1 MCTKFFGGALYSLE
15 SGTSQAAPA
24 VSGAAALI
32 RQWFDDKPGR
42 QPPSPAMTKAILV
55 GSATDLAGGD
65 NGKGDIV
72 AAAPNADQGWGR
84 AHLGG
89 ALDDTQRDYV
99 DQSVEFDL
107 SGERFARTYEVE
119 DPGRPLKVT
128 LAWTDAPGA
137 VDANPALVNDLDLVV
152 RQGGRTYK
160 GNVLAG
166 GRSLTGGDADHRNNL
181 ETVALPDAAGRFSVE
196 VLGTNIAGNGVPGD
210 AEADQDFALVVSN
223 AQAQSNPVLAP
234 EQAHLSDAVPGG
246 DNDTYLEPD
255 EPFGLAVSLRNGGD
269 AAATAVSGE
278 ISGPNLDFMDDAAGW
293 SNIAAGAAAT
303 NTTPFAGELSPDA
316 ACGTDVTATLALSTG
331 QGSPSVPVTIPT
343 GEPGVPQTHVR
354 THSPALP
361 IPDESSVG
369 ITSTIGVNT
378 PGRIKDLNV
387 TIGNI
392 THGWVGDLVIELTS
406 PEGTT
411 VRLVQHPGGPD
422 NDGNDLV
429 NTTFDDD
436 VPTNI
441 SAGRAPYS
449 GSFRPQNDQLSRFDG
464 EQRQGTWTLRV
475 RDLFEGDPGTL
486 TSWQMTSQRAI
497 CDFTDATPPDTSIS
511 GGPTGL
517 TSSRSAS
524 FSFGAN
530 EANPN
535 FECSL
540 DGAPAAVCDTPLV
553 LDGLGD
559 GQHTLRVQARDS
571 ADNLDPTP
579 AERTWAVDA
588 TAPAVSLSSPRAG
601 AALRDPR
608 PQLAGFAGAAPGDS
622 DSVTVKLWRG
632 APAAGSPAQTLT
644 VTRNASGAWS
654 ARPAALADGTWTA
667 RAEQTD
673 AAGNT
678 GVSPATTFSV
688 GTAAGAVTAPD
699 FAIVPLESDLSDA
712 RRNRLTVL
720 AGCGAACRVT
730 VQLRSR
736 GRRPQLL
743 GRTTASLGAQRS
755 KAIKVTLTRAGRAA
769 LRRAS
774 NYKAILAVTVDGA
787 GDALR
792 VNQSIALRKI
802 DIARVARR
810 GLAFAGRCSR
820 SCSMTANLLLSPGE
834 ARRHGL
840 RAPGRKAVP
849 VAEATSS
856 SKLVLRLRKS
866 SRERL
871 LRARRVNLTMEAK
884 VSASTGP
891 SNRASYRLT
900 LRR

>member
-1 MCTKFFGGALYSLE
+1 
-15 SGTSQAAPA
+15 
-24 VSGAAALI
+24 
-32 RQWFDDKPGR
+32 
-42 QPPSPAMTKAILV
+42 
-55 GSATDLAGGD
+55 
-65 NGKGDIV
+65 
-72 AAAPNADQGWGR
+72 
-84 AHLGG
+84 
-89 ALDDTQRDYV
+89 
-99 DQSVEFDL
+99 
-107 SGERFARTYEVE
+107 
-119 DPGRPLKVT
+119 
-128 LAWTDAPGA
+128 
-137 VDANPALVNDLDLVV
+137 
-152 RQGGRTYK
+152 
-160 GNVLAG
+160 
-166 GRSLTGGDADHRNNL
+166 
-181 ETVALPDAAGRFSVE
+181 
-196 VLGTNIAGNGVPGD
+196 
-210 AEADQDFALVVSN
+210 
-223 AQAQSNPVLAP
+223 
-234 EQAHLSDAVPGG
+234 
-246 DNDTYLEPD
+246 
-255 EPFGLAVSLRNGGD
+255 
-269 AAATAVSGE
+269 
-278 ISGPNLDFMDDAAGW
+278 
-293 SNIAAGAAAT
+293 
-303 NTTPFAGELSPDA
+303 
-316 ACGTDVTATLALSTG
+316 
-331 QGSPSVPVTIPT
+331 
-343 GEPGVPQTHVR
+343 
-354 THSPALP
+354 
-361 IPDESSVG
+361 
-369 ITSTIGVNT
+369 
-378 PGRIKDLNV
+378 
-387 TIGNI
+387 
-392 THGWVGDLVIELTS
+392 
-406 PEGTT
+406 
-411 VRLVQHPGGPD
+411 
-422 NDGNDLV
+422 
-429 NTTFDDD
+429 
-436 VPTNI
+436 
-441 SAGRAPYS
+441 
-449 GSFRPQNDQLSRFDG
+449 
-464 EQRQGTWTLRV
+464 
-475 RDLFEGDPGTL
+475 
-486 TSWQMTSQRAI
+486 MTSQRAI

-517 TSSRSAS
+517 TTSRSAS

-720 AGCGAACRVT
+720 AGCGTACRVT
-730 VQLRSR
+730 AQLRSR

-755 KAIKVTLTRAGRAA
+755 KAIKVTLTRAGRTA

-792 VNQSIALRKI
+792 VKQSIALRKV